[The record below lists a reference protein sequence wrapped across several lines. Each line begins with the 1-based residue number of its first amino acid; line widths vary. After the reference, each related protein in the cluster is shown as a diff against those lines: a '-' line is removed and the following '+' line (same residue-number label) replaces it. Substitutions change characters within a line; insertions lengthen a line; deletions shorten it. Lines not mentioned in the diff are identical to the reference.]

1 MTKREML
8 AELRRLPK
16 DELLDTVWRL
26 TVTLEESNKVNAD
39 LHAVCSARST
49 CIKDLTVEIVGLR
62 GKLTQLEAGLT
73 DTEVKPYRDGANR
86 VSQMGDIW

>member
-1 MTKREML
+1 MTKREMI

-26 TVTLEESNKVNAD
+26 NNALEGSNKINAD

-49 CIKDLTVEIVGLR
+49 CIKDLTAEIVGLR
-62 GKLTQLEAGLT
+62 GRLTQAEVGLT
-73 DTEVKPYRDGANR
+73 EKDVRPYRDGANR